1 MIDSDKYS
9 KSYYGIHSIDDIIR
23 EGAPII
29 PENHEK
35 RIENIKKY
43 KMIYSGERDVL
54 GRYYKNELIRYG
66 VYKENSFNNMMVLPN
81 YCRKHTNNIVDT
93 AISSKPTIVCDN
105 KKQNKVIQ
113 NYLAK
118 TDFLTRKLQQIMIN
132 THVTGNCF
140 TRIITNGKENIA
152 QILDTEQ
159 VFIITDIMTNETTAY
174 VVFTGYEEKTKSGRK
189 KNKVRVLLAE
199 KGKDTL
205 FDADNV
211 GGYMRNIKK
220 IAENSTQWENDF
232 SIVNFV
238 VKPMLDFYQYGTP
251 GYEEA
256 DALQSNFIKSSNT
269 EIVAGDKIA
278 LPILTGP
285 SLNEQDTD
293 GDDEERRV
301 SFYSPEAAIMG
312 ESTRN
317 KIELSGNYVANDSDR
332 DIEYVE
338 TKGSLDVLMKLSD
351 KNKKELI
358 MALDGDEM
366 LDETTDV
373 SRIDSA
379 RGYKMFF
386 LRLLNT
392 VDRFTSGIEND
403 LVELLRKLTK
413 TNENYVISV
422 SFHDGLPDFPEER
435 VDYAE
440 KRLNNGTFSL
450 VDAVSYIENIPM
462 EEAEK
467 RAKEIIEKK
476 QTFENYKNE
485 GGQKNDDRNIE

>member
-1 MIDSDKYS
+1 MNNGKYE
-9 KSYYGIHSIDDIIR
+9 KSYYGIHSIDEIIR

-29 PENHEK
+29 PENHST
-35 RIENIKKY
+35 RIEKIKKY
-43 KMIYSGERDVL
+43 KMIYAGEREIL
-54 GRYYKNELIRYG
+54 ERYYKNELIKYG
-66 VYKENSFNNMMVLPN
+66 VFKENSFNNMMVLPN

-93 AISSKPTIVCDN
+93 AISSKPTVVCDN
-105 KKQNKVIQ
+105 KKQNKAIQ
-113 NYLAK
+113 NYLK
-118 TDFLTRKLQQIMIN
+118 TTDFLTKKLQQIMIN

-140 TRIITNGKENIA
+140 TRIITNGKENIP

-159 VFIITDIMTNETTAY
+159 VFVLTDIMTNETTGY
-174 VVFTGYEEKTKSGRK
+174 VVFTGYEETLKTGRK
-189 KNKVRVLLAE
+189 KKKIKILLAE
-199 KGKDTL
+199 IGKDTI
-205 FDADNV
+205 FEADNV
-211 GGYMRNIKK
+211 GGYMRNVKK
-220 IAENSTQWENDF
+220 ISENKTQWPDDF

-238 VKPMLDFYQYGTP
+238 VKPILDFYQYGTP

-256 DALQSNFIKSSNT
+256 DALQSNFIKCSNT
-269 EIVAGDKIA
+269 EIVASDKIA

-285 SLNEQDTD
+285 SLNEENM
-293 GDDEERRV
+293 GEDEEKV
-301 SFYSPEAAIMG
+301 LSFFSPEAAILDG
-312 ESTRN
+312 STRN

-379 RGYKMFF
+379 KGYKMFF

-392 VDRFTSGIEND
+392 VDRFTSGIQDD
-403 LVELLRKLTK
+403 LVELLKRLTK
-413 TNENYVISV
+413 TNENYVISIT
-422 SFHDGLPDFPEER
+422 FHDGLPDFPDER

-440 KRLNNGTFSL
+440 KRLNNGTFSI
-450 VDAVSYIENIPM
+450 VDAISYIENISI

-467 RAKEIIEKK
+467 RTKEILERKKNFEENQNGGDKNVDKSDIE
-476 QTFENYKNE
+476 
-485 GGQKNDDRNIE
+485 

>member
-1 MIDSDKYS
+1 MIDSNKYS
-9 KSYYGIHSIDDIIR
+9 KSYFGIHTIDDIIR

-43 KMIYSGERDVL
+43 KMIYAGERDVL
-54 GRYYKNELIRYG
+54 NRYYKNELIKYG
-66 VYKENSFNNMMVLPN
+66 VFKENSFNAMMILPN

-105 KKQNKVIQ
+105 KKQNKIIQ
-113 NYLAK
+113 NYLNK

-132 THVTGNCF
+132 IHVTGNGF
-140 TRIITNGKENIA
+140 VRLITNGKENIA

-159 VFIITDIMTNETTAY
+159 VFVITDIMTNETIAY

-189 KNKVRVLLAE
+189 KSKIRILLAE
-199 KGKDTL
+199 KGKDTF

-220 IAENSTQWENDF
+220 IGENLTQWPNDF
-232 SIVNFV
+232 SIMNFV
-238 VKPMLDFYQYGTP
+238 VKPLLDNYEYGTP

-256 DALQSNFIKSSNT
+256 DSNQSSFIRYFNTAL
-269 EIVAGDKIA
+269 VAGDKIA

-285 SLNEQDTD
+285 SLNEENM
-293 GDDEERRV
+293 DDEEEKTL
-301 SFYSPEAAIMG
+301 SFFSPETA
-312 ESTRN
+312 RN
-317 KIELSGNYVANDSDR
+317 KIEMGGNYVANDSDK
-332 DIEYVE
+332 DLKYVE
-338 TKGSLDVLMKLSD
+338 TKGSLDVLMKLTEMI
-351 KNKKELI
+351 KKETI

-392 VDRFTSGIEND
+392 VDRFTNGIQND
-403 LVELLRKLTK
+403 FVELLRKLTK
-413 TNENYVISV
+413 TSENYVISV
-422 SFHDGLPDFPEER
+422 SFHDGLPDFPDER

-450 VDAVSYIENIPM
+450 VDAISYIENISI

-467 RAKEIIEKK
+467 RTREILERK
-476 QTFENYKNE
+476 QTFEEYI
-485 GGQKNDDRNIE
+485 GGKKNDNDTNIE